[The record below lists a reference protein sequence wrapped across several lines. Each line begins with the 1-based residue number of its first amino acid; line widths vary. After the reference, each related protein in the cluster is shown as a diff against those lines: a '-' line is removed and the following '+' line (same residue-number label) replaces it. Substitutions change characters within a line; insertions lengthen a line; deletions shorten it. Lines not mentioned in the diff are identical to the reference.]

1 MRTNGT
7 LQVWQSAEDDRLDCN
22 GELVVAAGSWG
33 EAVECS
39 VNTNTDTRKGVYQ
52 DGNYR
57 HASFTVLTEAPI
69 PYPTGRI
76 RLTRYDEALGEYDVL
91 SIEKMPTVGRVR
103 IIV

>member
-1 MRTNGT
+1 MRINGKFH
-7 LQVWQSAEDDRLDCN
+7 VWQPAGDDKLN
-22 GELVVAAGSWG
+22 QYGELVASEGSWG
-33 EAVECS
+33 AAIECS

-57 HASFTVLTEAPI
+57 HASFTILTEAPI
-69 PYPTGRI
+69 PYPTQRI
-76 RLTRYDEALGEYDVL
+76 KVSRYDEELGEFDVL